1 MPFWSIHYEVGFK
14 TLDNGIAKLS
24 LNSIQSL
31 NEKQILLWLLQENSK
46 TIRDTFNDK
55 TNSRKNTLRILDKFK
70 ATSRLPNVYKFYLV
84 ST

>member
-1 MPFWSIHYEVGFK
+1 MPFRSIHYEVEFK

-55 TNSRKNTLRILDKFK
+55 TNSRKNTLRILDTFK

-84 ST
+84 WT